1 MQHLGTAEHLQLG
14 QQRDELLHP
23 GRGTGRVDAV
33 PVGHH
38 LGRAGAEPVD
48 QPTVGQ
54 FVQAFGY
61 RTADRRGCSQLSISN
76 SPLIPPSLSHIP
88 LIETIYVRC
97 DFELRSVANP
107 RNARSE
113 APALDSLQVTDVH
126 KMTHRPP
133 DQYNDV

>member
-1 MQHLGTAEHLQLG
+1 MSSSFE
-14 QQRDELLHP
+14 QRCWSEP
-23 GRGTGRVDAV
+23 YYASYIGCRFRTDA
-33 PVGHH
+33 HH
-38 LGRAGAEPVD
+38 YSGVFPF
-48 QPTVGQ
+48 QVGQ

-76 SPLIPPSLSHIP
+76 SPLIPPSLSHTP

-126 KMTHRPP
+126 KMTHLPP